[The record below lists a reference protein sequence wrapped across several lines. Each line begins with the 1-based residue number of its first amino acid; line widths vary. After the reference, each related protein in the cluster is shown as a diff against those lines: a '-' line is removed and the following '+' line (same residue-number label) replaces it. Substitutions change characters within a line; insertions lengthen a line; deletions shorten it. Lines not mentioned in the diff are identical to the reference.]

1 MKKWIIGLVAV
12 LAVAAAGLV
21 WYFSQPKEMVRL
33 SGYAMTAEDGE
44 YLKEESFSLLAQSG
58 KKVGTIKTDDEG
70 YFYVRLRANETYQIQ
85 RDGFSVQV
93 TAKGVNEYRID
104 QDKGYLLLGK
114 RLEDEVSKVIYKP
127 SVFYLKEQW
136 HYGIT
141 YCNPKQ

>member
-58 KKVGTIKTDDEG
+58 KKIGTIKTDDEG
-70 YFYVRLRANETYQIQ
+70 YFYVRWRANET
-85 RDGFSVQV
+85 
-93 TAKGVNEYRID
+93 
-104 QDKGYLLLGK
+104 
-114 RLEDEVSKVIYKP
+114 
-127 SVFYLKEQW
+127 
-136 HYGIT
+136 
-141 YCNPKQ
+141 